1 MIDVEDFIFRGILWA
16 ALKVAL
22 FYYFCRGGAW
32 YMAWKEIQHT
42 ADVGFEVE
50 TQSLNDLFIEAA
62 FALYGVCYGDISVL
76 RGIRHGSHETIMID
90 GIDLEELMVSWLNE
104 LIYIWESKNVLFI
117 PLHVNVK
124 RGSWHLEADG
134 LFAVYRQI
142 QLPIKAATYGGLV
155 IRGEPRPFL
164 RIFLDV

>member
-1 MIDVEDFIFRGILWA
+1 
-16 ALKVAL
+16 
-22 FYYFCRGGAW
+22 
-32 YMAWKEIQHT
+32 
-42 ADVGFEVE
+42 
-50 TQSLNDLFIEAA
+50 
-62 FALYGVCYGDISVL
+62 
-76 RGIRHGSHETIMID
+76 MID